1 MSGTLI
7 KVCRTLGKQKQ
18 KSMTYGKNI
27 SVSRQAAYQ
36 RNRNVITMGASKAS
50 LGPVSNMI
58 VLILVMCLL
67 GLMYLT
73 QVTKTNALGYKV
85 SELSTKQTQ
94 LKEEYA
100 SLEVESVRLQSLERV
115 KNSEVAQKMT
125 DTKPTAVVAN

>member
-1 MSGTLI
+1 
-7 KVCRTLGKQKQ
+7 
-18 KSMTYGKNI
+18 MTYGKNVSI
-27 SVSRQAAYQ
+27 SRQAAYQ
-36 RNRNVITMGASKAS
+36 RNRNVITMSANRAG
-50 LGPVSNMI
+50 LGPVSNAI

-85 SELSTKQTQ
+85 SELSTKQSQ
-94 LKEEYA
+94 LKEDYA

-115 KNSEVAQKMT
+115 KTSEVAQKMS